1 MLGKNI
7 RKLRLERNIK
17 QEELGRA
24 VWASKQSVSNWENEN
39 IMPSVEVLVRIA
51 DYFGVSTD
59 YLLGREQSRG
69 LDTSGLS
76 GEQLAHLQMIINDLK
91 APK

>member
-1 MLGKNI
+1 MTFPVKYYNTIVFNICQVLWVKYIVIFDRGDKMLGKNI

-39 IMPSVEVLVRIA
+39 IMPSVEILVRLA
-51 DYFGVSTD
+51 D
-59 YLLGREQSRG
+59 
-69 LDTSGLS
+69 
-76 GEQLAHLQMIINDLK
+76 
-91 APK
+91 